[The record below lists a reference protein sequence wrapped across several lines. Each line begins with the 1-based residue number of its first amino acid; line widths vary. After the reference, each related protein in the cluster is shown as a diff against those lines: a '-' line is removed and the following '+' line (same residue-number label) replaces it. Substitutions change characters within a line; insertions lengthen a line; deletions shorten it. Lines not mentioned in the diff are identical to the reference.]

1 MNIVFFFQSGLP
13 VFTGPFALTSLLVLA
28 TSDTKGNLY
37 RVEKMSYPEKQCYE
51 WHSGK
56 KDTNTSWD
64 YYYLR
69 FSFTNNKIS
78 VIDLAQNKIFGTIG
92 EKLMYNEFLE
102 SVLCHNNLIECSIPK
117 FPQGHISHVTFC
129 KLCESFKSNR

>member
-1 MNIVFFFQSGLP
+1 MSFLLGLVDTIAVGFAQYALRATMTLQVGKYMFSCPQIIFTKDCGIWQFSFIEYRILFQSGLP

-64 YYYLR
+64 YCYLR

-78 VIDLAQNKIFGTIG
+78 VIDLAQNK
-92 EKLMYNEFLE
+92 Y
-102 SVLCHNNLIECSIPK
+102 
-117 FPQGHISHVTFC
+117 
-129 KLCESFKSNR
+129 